1 MVRYGIAGFGLHAVK
16 RLMPGFFAAKRSRVV
31 ALSRRNLQQ
40 GQADAS
46 RFGIAHVF
54 PSTEELCKCP
64 DVDAVFVT
72 SPNAMHL
79 ADVLT
84 AIRHGK
90 PVLCEKPLALNA
102 AEAEQMT
109 AAADKSRILLG
120 IAQCFRFE
128 ASVRRMRESV
138 QRQEI
143 GRVLAIRSDFTFPG
157 VGSPRR
163 WLHDAAIAG
172 GGPIADI
179 GVHCIDAMRY
189 ILGDEPERV
198 FAATVSDEHC
208 GSVEASALL
217 SLKFSRGA
225 VGSSLVSFRAPYQTP
240 ITILGTEGTIY
251 AHDGLT
257 VDHPVV
263 IERRKGESVESEEVS
278 NADIYARQVDAFSAA
293 IEDGVAFP
301 VGAAE
306 GVQNQRI
313 LDALYLSAK
322 SGREEELRSGPRLL

>member
-1 MVRYGIAGFGLHAVK
+1 MIRYGVAGFGLHAVK
-16 RLMPGFFAAKRSRVV
+16 RLMPGFITAKRSRVV
-31 ALSRRNLQQ
+31 ALSRRDLTK
-40 GQADAS
+40 GRADAR
-46 RFGIAHVF
+46 RFDIDHVF
-54 PSTEELCKCP
+54 TSTEELCQCA

-84 AIRHGK
+84 AIRYGK
-90 PVLCEKPLALNA
+90 PVLCEKPMAMNV

-109 AAADKSRILLG
+109 AAAEQSNILLG

-128 ASVRRMRESV
+128 ESVRRIRESV
-138 QRQEI
+138 KRQEI
-143 GRVLAIRSDFTFPG
+143 GRVLLIRSDFTFPG

-163 WLHDAAIAG
+163 WLHDASLSG

-198 FAATVSDEHC
+198 FAKTASDPHS
-208 GSVEASALL
+208 GSVEASAQLTL
-217 SLKFSRGA
+217 TFSGGA
-225 VGSSLVSFRAPYQTP
+225 VGSSFVSFRAPYQTP
-240 ITILGTEGTIY
+240 IAIMGTEGTTY

-263 IERRKGESVESEEVS
+263 IERRKGGSVVTEEVS
-278 NADIYARQVDAFSAA
+278 NADIYARQVDAFSSA
-293 IEDGVAFP
+293 IEDGIPFSVP
-301 VGAAE
+301 AAE
-306 GVQNQRI
+306 GLQNQRI
-313 LDALYLSAK
+313 LDALYRSAN
-322 SGREEELRSGPRLL
+322 SGCEEKIVSGL